1 MDTVSL
7 FVGLAVGA
15 IIGGLAIY
23 VRERSA
29 LTAERRE
36 NDRLKTV
43 LEQERRGAVEKDQ
56 FRKEQEER
64 SRSEFEALS
73 ARALRDNNES
83 FLTLAKESL
92 AKQQTEARGELEKRE
107 QAVGKLVEPLG
118 KSLDKVTE
126 EIGRIEKARAEAYGS
141 LNEQIRALAGAQDKL
156 QAETGNLVQAL
167 RRPSVRGQWGEMQ
180 LKRVVEM
187 AGMLDHVDFI
197 EQVNTEGEDGRLRPD
212 MLVHLPGG
220 TEVVVDAKTP
230 LEAYLNSLDADDDE
244 GRESCLVNHARQVR
258 DHVRKLGAKAYQ
270 DQFARSPE
278 FTVMFLPS
286 ESIFYAA
293 LEKDPTLIEVG
304 VDQKVLLATP
314 TTLIALLRT
323 VHYGWRQE
331 ALAENAEKI
340 SDLGRELYER
350 VCKLGDHFA
359 NLGKKIGGT
368 VDAYNEAVGTL
379 EKRVLPQARR
389 FPDLGIR
396 SGKEAPVLDTVE
408 KSARELSA
416 AELSLGDSGEAG
428 DDTQGSSRE

>member
-7 FVGLAVGA
+7 FVGLAAGA

-23 VRERSA
+23 VRERA
-29 LTAERRE
+29 VLAAERRE
-36 NDRLKTV
+36 SLRLKTV
-43 LEQERRGAVEKDQ
+43 LEQERRGAAEKEQ
-56 FRKEQEER
+56 SRKEQEER

-83 FLTLAKESL
+83 FLTLARETL

-141 LNEQIRALAGAQDKL
+141 LNEQIRALAGAQEKL
-156 QAETGNLVQAL
+156 QSETGNLVQAL

-180 LKRVVEM
+180 LRRVVEM
-187 AGMLDHVDFI
+187 AGMLDHVDFV
-197 EQVNTEGEDGRLRPD
+197 EQVSTDGEEGRLRPD

-230 LEAYLNSLDADDDE
+230 LEAYLNSLDAEEEE
-244 GRESCLVNHARQVR
+244 GREACLVNHARQVR

-270 DQFARSPE
+270 DQFSRSPE

-340 SDLGRELYER
+340 SELGRELYER

-359 NLGKKIGGT
+359 NLGKRIGNT

-379 EKRVLPQARR
+379 ERRVLPQARR
-389 FPDLGIR
+389 FPELGIR
-396 SGKEAPVLDTVE
+396 SGKAAPVLDAVE

-416 AELSLGDSGEAG
+416 AELAPDEAPDE
-428 DDTQGSSRE
+428 DDAPQGSSRG